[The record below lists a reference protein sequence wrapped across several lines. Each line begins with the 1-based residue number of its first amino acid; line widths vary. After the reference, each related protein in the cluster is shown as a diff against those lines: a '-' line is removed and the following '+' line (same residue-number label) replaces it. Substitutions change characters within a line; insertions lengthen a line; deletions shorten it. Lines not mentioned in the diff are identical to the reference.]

1 MNPYESTKS
10 AHTNSD
16 PPVSATSKKLGPLI
30 VCMMLILTVVV
41 SILRLALPSIGTV
54 TSPRFGSH
62 GLIVFAGPLIFLV
75 PWFWKPERVR
85 LVIASLLLFMG
96 GLLNAQ
102 LLRETGT
109 VAVITNPNL
118 DRLHSSWLWCVL
130 PAFFAGAYLLWRAA
144 FEKTPYLHKRNIHP
158 ED

>member
-62 GLIVFAGPLIFLV
+62 GLIVFAGPLSNNRTRTYEATQTHKCHLCLAPIETEKVRRILASDHSEALV
-75 PWFWKPERVR
+75 VTSRFV
-85 LVIASLLLFMG
+85 
-96 GLLNAQ
+96 N
-102 LLRETGT
+102 
-109 VAVITNPNL
+109 
-118 DRLHSSWLWCVL
+118 
-130 PAFFAGAYLLWRAA
+130 
-144 FEKTPYLHKRNIHP
+144 
-158 ED
+158 